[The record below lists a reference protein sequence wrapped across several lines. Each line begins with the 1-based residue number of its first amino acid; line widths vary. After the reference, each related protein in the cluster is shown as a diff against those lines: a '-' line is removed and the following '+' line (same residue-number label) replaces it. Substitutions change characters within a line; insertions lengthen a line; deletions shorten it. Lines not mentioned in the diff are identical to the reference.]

1 MTFREKGQ
9 VLDEFWLKFFAIV
22 FMTFDHVGYFMQQSG
37 FAATEGTV
45 NYGIALAFRVVG
57 RLAFPLFALMLAE
70 GLHKTHDRANYLFR
84 IALVWAGILIVEV
97 VLVQTGLYASSA
109 LPPQAFTDLLLFGLF
124 IYFLE
129 KKGWWKALAL
139 VPLAYIL
146 VSYAAGVSENY
157 ASFNNLTSV
166 WSSYFPY
173 YLRSDYSLMGFLMFL
188 GFYYASPLAERLLKI
203 MAGASGADL
212 AAAKKEKSYQSLLN
226 SLYLTGLVLATVLFW
241 AVYRFAPL
249 FDVYSD
255 TSDSWIQ
262 SYCILAGIWIFL
274 YNGKRGYD
282 AKWFRYAEYGYYP
295 VHIALI
301 ALIFGLIS

>member
-9 VLDEFWLKFFAIV
+9 VLDEFGLKLFAIV
-22 FMTFDHVGYFMQQSG
+22 FMTIDHIGLFMQLSG
-37 FAATEGTV
+37 FAATAGTV
-45 NYGIALAFRVVG
+45 NYGIALALRIVG

-70 GLHKTHDRANYLFR
+70 GMRKTHDRANYLFR
-84 IALVWAGILIVEV
+84 IALVWALILIVEV
-97 VLVQTGLYASSA
+97 VLVQTGLYDGSA
-109 LPPQAFTDLLLFGLF
+109 LGAQAFTDLLLYGLF
-124 IYFLE
+124 IYFFE

-139 VPLAYIL
+139 APLAYIL
-146 VSYAAGVSENY
+146 ASYAAGVSENY
-157 ASFNNLTSV
+157 AASNNLISV
-166 WSSYFPY
+166 WSSYFPS
-173 YLRSDYSLMGFLMFL
+173 YLRSGYSLFGFLMFL

-203 MAGASGADL
+203 TASASGADL

-226 SLYLTGLVLATVLFW
+226 SLYLTALVLTTVLFW
-241 AVYRFAPL
+241 AIYRFAPL

-262 SYCILAGIWIFL
+262 SYGILAGVFIFL

-301 ALIFGLIS
+301 ALIFRLLS